1 MLFEK
6 NLIVVYDL
14 KHGPSRAGHAKNQG
28 KNFKDGS
35 KQSAKMKKCQLI
47 RDLYKFEKPIFKAKF
62 TDATETISQIFFIK
76 DFAPK
81 AYDEDSDNE
90 NS

>member
-1 MLFEK
+1 
-6 NLIVVYDL
+6 
-14 KHGPSRAGHAKNQG
+14 
-28 KNFKDGS
+28 
-35 KQSAKMKKCQLI
+35 MKKSQLI

-81 AYDEDSDNE
+81 TFNDSDNE
-90 NS
+90 ES